1 MRCISRLK
9 YCVVIFFLSALL
21 LNGCGQEIT
30 FEQAYDTFETTKNYV
45 GTKTGSTKKTGF
57 FAEDLCVV
65 DTENVLDEEI
75 SEELSEA
82 AGVFNV
88 NDLTVDYA
96 RNVQEK
102 LYPASTTKIL
112 TAYVALKYGNL
123 EDVATVSE
131 AALDLEPGSSV
142 CELSV
147 GDQINLEQLLYGLM
161 MCSGND
167 AANVIAELIS
177 GSPQEFAVLM
187 NHEAKLM
194 GAVQSNFVNAHGL
207 HDENHYT
214 TLYDLYLIFNQAVKN
229 EKFAEV
235 LKAHTYTANYVNS
248 NNEPV
253 VKEWKTTNQYL
264 TGEKEVPENV
274 TVIGGKTGTTNA
286 AGACLVLY
294 SEDANKNPYISVVL
308 KADTREQLYV
318 VMSELLGKTSK

>member
-1 MRCISRLK
+1 
-9 YCVVIFFLSALL
+9 
-21 LNGCGQEIT
+21 
-30 FEQAYDTFETTKNYV
+30 
-45 GTKTGSTKKTGF
+45 
-57 FAEDLCVV
+57 
-65 DTENVLDEEI
+65 
-75 SEELSEA
+75 
-82 AGVFNV
+82 
-88 NDLTVDYA
+88 
-96 RNVQEK
+96 
-102 LYPASTTKIL
+102 
-112 TAYVALKYGNL
+112 
-123 EDVATVSE
+123 
-131 AALDLEPGSSV
+131 
-142 CELSV
+142 
-147 GDQINLEQLLYGLM
+147 
-161 MCSGND
+161 
-167 AANVIAELIS
+167 
-177 GSPQEFAVLM
+177 
-187 NHEAKLM
+187 
-194 GAVQSNFVNAHGL
+194 VQSNFVNAHGL